1 MSRVSEQSLP
11 YMGASPCLS
20 NATLHHCHHCL
31 PQQWQ
36 CCSPSPHG
44 CHLLNIDINLAF
56 LSVSSKYTCLFV
68 CSIVA
73 YRHFD
78 SLFLTNMFCMFENGQ
93 RPWFSGTQ
101 LGKADSLFWEPF
113 VRRKRRKYGNFR
125 VNLG

>member
-11 YMGASPCLS
+11 YMGASPRLS
-20 NATLHHCHHCL
+20 NGTLHHCHHCL

-44 CHLLNIDINLAF
+44 YHLLNIAKLG
-56 LSVSSKYTCLFV
+56 LSSVSSKYTCLFV

-73 YRHFD
+73 YRQFD
-78 SLFLTNMFCMFENGQ
+78 SLFLTNIFCMFENGQ
-93 RPWFSGTQ
+93 RPWFSRTQ

-113 VRRKRRKYGNFR
+113 VKRKREKYENFR
-125 VNLG
+125 VILG